1 MLCYALMVLAFVCD
15 ASLLMLALPLSAFL
29 YALVSVKPSK
39 LYWQARRARLG
50 WGSGAGAR
58 RAGSCC

>member
-1 MLCYALMVLAFVCD
+1 MDRESALCYVLMVLAFVAD

-39 LYWQARRARLG
+39 LYWQARP
-50 WGSGAGAR
+50 GAWV
-58 RAGSCC
+58 